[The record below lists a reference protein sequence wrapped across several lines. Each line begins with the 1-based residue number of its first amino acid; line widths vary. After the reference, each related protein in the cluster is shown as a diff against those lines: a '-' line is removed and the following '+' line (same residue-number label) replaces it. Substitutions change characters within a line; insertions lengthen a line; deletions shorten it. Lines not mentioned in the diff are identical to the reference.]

1 METTAPIGYSDL
13 VRVTD
18 QLQLRG
24 PKKGYHILENRQ
36 LGDRRVSLVLQGMV
50 TRFPVTFALQ

>member
-50 TRFPVTFALQ
+50 T